1 MKKELLEAYMRLCTT
16 QTNVFK
22 GNVPK
27 CHVFELTAVRSDKEP
42 APYQPYIYINAH
54 CIPSSPEEPILKHWW
69 IDNSDTPERIEE
81 VLKEIS
87 DYIYFLV

>member
-27 CHVFELTAVRSDKEP
+27 CHVFEVSVQRSTDTP
-42 APYQPYIYINAH
+42 VSFPTSFYINAH
-54 CIPSSPEEPILKHWW
+54 CIPNKSQDPILKHWW
-69 IDNSDTPERIEE
+69 LSNNDTPERINA
-81 VLKEIS
+81 VLTEIS
-87 DYIYFLV
+87 EYIEFNV